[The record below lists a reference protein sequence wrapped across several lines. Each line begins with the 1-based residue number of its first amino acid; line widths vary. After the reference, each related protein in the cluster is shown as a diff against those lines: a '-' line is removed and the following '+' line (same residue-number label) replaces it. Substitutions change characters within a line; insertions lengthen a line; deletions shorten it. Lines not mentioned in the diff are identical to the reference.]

1 MATTTAK
8 PAAAGHRARL
18 TEGLA
23 AAIAEK
29 GYAAVTIADVVRG
42 ARVSKRTFYEH
53 FADKEA
59 CFLALYAETSDE
71 LLELI
76 AAATAGAEG
85 PWEARIG
92 AAARAYFERVAGEPE
107 LIRAALLE
115 IQAAGPRARVLRR
128 EVQRRYADQLRAFS
142 EAALLDGEG
151 VTALTPALATAVV
164 GGLNELMLEAV
175 EAGRAERIGELAD
188 AATELIRA
196 VLARPAARA
205 GDPA

>member
-1 MATTTAK
+1 MAIMTTR

-29 GYAAVTIADVVRG
+29 GYAAVTIADVVRI

-59 CFLALYAETSDE
+59 CFLALYAETSEE

-76 AAATAGAEG
+76 ATATAVARG

-107 LIRAALLE
+107 LMRAALLE

-128 EVQRRYADQLRAFS
+128 EVQRRYAEQLRGFS
-142 EAALLDGEG
+142 EAAEAEERGI
-151 VTALTPALATAVV
+151 TALTPALATAVV
-164 GGLNELMLEAV
+164 GGLDELMLEAV
-175 EAGRAERIGELAD
+175 EAGHAERMGELAD

-196 VLARPAARA
+196 VLTR
-205 GDPA
+205 

>member
-1 MATTTAK
+1 MAATTIR

-29 GYAAVTIADVVRG
+29 GYAAVTIADVVRV

-53 FADKEA
+53 FADKES
-59 CFLALYAETSDE
+59 CFLALYAETSEE

-76 AAATAGAEG
+76 ATALAVARG
-85 PWEARIG
+85 PWPERIA

-107 LIRAALLE
+107 LMRAALLE
-115 IQAAGPRARVLRR
+115 IQAAGPRARLLRR
-128 EVQRRYADQLRAFS
+128 EVQRRYAEQLRAFS
-142 EAALLDGEG
+142 LAAEADEPGIRP
-151 VTALTPALATAVV
+151 LTPALATAVV
-164 GGLNELMLEAV
+164 GGLDELMLEAV
-175 EAGRAERIGELAD
+175 EAGHPERMGELAD

-196 VLARPAARA
+196 VLAR
-205 GDPA
+205 

>member
-1 MATTTAK
+1 MAIATTRL
-8 PAAAGHRARL
+8 AAAGHRARL

-23 AAIAEK
+23 AAIAAK
-29 GYAAVTIADVVRG
+29 GYAAVTIADVVRI

-76 AAATAGAEG
+76 ATATAVAKG

-92 AAARAYFERVAGEPE
+92 AAARAYFERVAAEPE

-128 EVQRRYADQLRAFS
+128 EVQQRHARQLLGFS
-142 EAALLDGEG
+142 QAAAAEETG
-151 VTALTPALATAVV
+151 VRALTPALATAVV
-164 GGLNELMLEAV
+164 GGLDELMLEAV
-175 EAGRAERIGELAD
+175 EAGRAERLGELAD

-196 VLARPAARA
+196 VLAR
-205 GDPA
+205 